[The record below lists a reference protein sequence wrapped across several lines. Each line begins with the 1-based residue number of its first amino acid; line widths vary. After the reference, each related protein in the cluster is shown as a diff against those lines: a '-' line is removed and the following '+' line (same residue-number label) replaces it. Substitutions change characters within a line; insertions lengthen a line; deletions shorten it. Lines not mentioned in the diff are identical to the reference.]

1 MARKYEIISKLAE
14 ETAKEVVKNETAW
27 KRYLTTAARIY
38 KYPFQEQLLIYA
50 QRPDATACASIE
62 VWNSRKL
69 NCWVNKGAKGIVLI
83 DEENS
88 YTRLKYV
95 FDVSDVHKAR
105 RIGRDPYLWELKQEQ
120 EQSVMKRLEHIYGET
135 DAEKS
140 FGDRLLEIAESVTN
154 DCYEEV
160 AEDLLYLT
168 DGSFLDGLDEYSLK
182 VHLRETLRASI
193 SYTLLTR
200 CGLDAEDYQDSMNF
214 DFIHEFNTVPVLSQL
229 GSNTTELCKPILME
243 IGKAIRVYE
252 QEISKKEVDNTQ
264 NLRYNALKRKSETR
278 KQNIEENKKEND
290 REERGSVYG
299 TDISEERRLL
309 HPEYQD
315 GRTAG
320 GNADEVRYP
329 AEGLSEG
336 EQERSLFRASS
347 ERQIDEPPAGDSGDS
362 RAEDGTADR
371 ADEPEPGRERGT
383 ERERTDEVGAD
394 EEQRPTVSGGDDS
407 DRTDLPLEEKEE
419 PEITPEYPEE
429 PQFHIEPEKSD
440 SDELPDFLSSEDENT
455 LRGVLCFD
463 EYMKNKRPD
472 IAMKF
477 VSEPDEA
484 KRTAYIK
491 ESYNQDYSLFDVDG
505 QRVGYKAEED
515 GLVVWAGNY
524 LTRTSETK
532 LSWDAVRELLDDYI
546 RENVYLIPEEVKET
560 EERGEPVYEQMNL
573 FPSMAEQVGNISIDR
588 ADEVFSLA
596 ASNPITDEMI
606 DYVLL
611 SGGGQ
616 QNSRSRIYAKYQKGL
631 DADTMAEFLKQE
643 YGMGGKGF
651 TFEGEPLCVWYDE
664 EGMNFSRGNAWKII
678 RMN

>member
-1 MARKYEIISKLAE
+1 M
-14 ETAKEVVKNETAW
+14 
-27 KRYLTTAARIY
+27 
-38 KYPFQEQLLIYA
+38 
-50 QRPDATACASIE
+50 
-62 VWNSRKL
+62 
-69 NCWVNKGAKGIVLI
+69 
-83 DEENS
+83 
-88 YTRLKYV
+88 
-95 FDVSDVHKAR
+95 
-105 RIGRDPYLWELKQEQ
+105 
-120 EQSVMKRLEHIYGET
+120 
-135 DAEKS
+135 
-140 FGDRLLEIAESVTN
+140 
-154 DCYEEV
+154 
-160 AEDLLYLT
+160 
-168 DGSFLDGLDEYSLK
+168 
-182 VHLRETLRASI
+182 
-193 SYTLLTR
+193 
-200 CGLDAEDYQDSMNF
+200 
-214 DFIHEFNTVPVLSQL
+214 
-229 GSNTTELCKPILME
+229 
-243 IGKAIRVYE
+243 
-252 QEISKKEVDNTQ
+252 
-264 NLRYNALKRKSETR
+264 
-278 KQNIEENKKEND
+278 
-290 REERGSVYG
+290 
-299 TDISEERRLL
+299 
-309 HPEYQD
+309 
-315 GRTAG
+315 
-320 GNADEVRYP
+320 
-329 AEGLSEG
+329 
-336 EQERSLFRASS
+336 
-347 ERQIDEPPAGDSGDS
+347 
-362 RAEDGTADR
+362 
-371 ADEPEPGRERGT
+371 
-383 ERERTDEVGAD
+383 GAD

-664 EGMNFSRGNAWKII
+664 EGMNFSRGNAARFRAPLKLSWKRVEDYTHELIVSG
-678 RMN
+678 RYMEEAEVWHVPAQEPG